1 MAPLTTRSQSFWSYP
16 FGADRP
22 QLLLNAGQFTLIN
35 MTALILHLG
44 RSLLRK
50 PGSPRY
56 VSHVFYGGHNAIPH
70 NNTTI
75 LREVDPFLYPLSIR
89 KLGHAWLR
97 SVQTK
102 EFLSIYSGVRG
113 VLSPALSP
121 SSPMLRDCLSLNS
134 RQEY

>member
-22 QLLLNAGQFTLIN
+22 QLLLNAGQFILIN

-70 NNTTI
+70 CDKTKS
-75 LREVDPFLYPLSIR
+75 REVDLLFRPLRI
-89 KLGHAWLR
+89 
-97 SVQTK
+97 
-102 EFLSIYSGVRG
+102 SGAG
-113 VLSPALSP
+113 
-121 SSPMLRDCLSLNS
+121 
-134 RQEY
+134 